1 MDKIKACFFDLDGTL
16 LNSEK
21 QISFRTKE
29 ALIECR
35 NRGIQVYIATAR
47 PKTLDKMLPGW
58 TKETFELFDG
68 GVYCNG
74 ACRCIHK
81 QVDYTYIE
89 SEAVQKT
96 ISSVEQ
102 FEGIHLVLQMKDEV
116 HAFNYEFDETHIE
129 EWGLQERKIVEL
141 SDFCLNQTVKIMI
154 YTRNM
159 VDRIGKLPYELYEK
173 LEEKIGHISNLYCTD
188 QGEVFMVM
196 PKSVSK
202 LSAIEMICGK
212 NGWTLDEIAVFGDD
226 TNDMEMLK
234 AVKHSVAMSNGE
246 EIVKK
251 TAQYVTKSNDEDG
264 VVYALKEILRI
275 I

>member
-21 QISFRTKE
+21 QISFKTKE

-74 ACRCIHK
+74 ACRCIHE
-81 QVDYTYIE
+81 QIDYTCIE
-89 SEAVQKT
+89 GSAVQKT
-96 ISSVEQ
+96 VLCVEQ
-102 FEGIHLVLQMKDEV
+102 FENIHLVLQMKDEV

-141 SDFCLNQTVKIMI
+141 SDSCLNQTVKIMI
-154 YTRNM
+154 YTCNM
-159 VDRIGKLPYELYEK
+159 VDRIGKLPYELYEM
-173 LEEKIGHISNLYCTD
+173 LEEKIGNISNLYCTD

-196 PKSVSK
+196 PKNVSK
-202 LSAIEMICGK
+202 LSAIEMICER

-234 AVKHSVAMSNGE
+234 AVKHSTAMFNGE
-246 EIVKK
+246 ESVKK
-251 TAQYVTKSNDEDG
+251 IARYVTKSNDEDG

>member
-141 SDFCLNQTVKIMI
+141 SDFCEVVLTTCRTCDILLCN
-154 YTRNM
+154 
-159 VDRIGKLPYELYEK
+159 KLLHLFLRPCINRTFDCVVVL
-173 LEEKIGHISNLYCTD
+173 CCP
-188 QGEVFMVM
+188 V
-196 PKSVSK
+196 
-202 LSAIEMICGK
+202 
-212 NGWTLDEIAVFGDD
+212 LD
-226 TNDMEMLK
+226 
-234 AVKHSVAMSNGE
+234 
-246 EIVKK
+246 
-251 TAQYVTKSNDEDG
+251 
-264 VVYALKEILRI
+264 
-275 I
+275 